1 MKTILTTL
9 LMVLGIV
16 TAQSQTRVDLI
27 SYEYQPLSYNPI
39 SEKWDAGEE
48 ISKTYLVSLYD
59 NRIVIKDGSTTVLD
73 TYIVNPE
80 RKEDEE
86 SIIYTYNDEP
96 TGEAIIQVLI
106 NKNPIT
112 HQGLLWISSR
122 KNQKG
127 VLITLNEFIRNETR
141 RGL

>member
-1 MKTILTTL
+1 M
-9 LMVLGIV
+9 V
-16 TAQSQTRVDLI
+16 TAQSQNRVDII
-27 SYEYQPLSYNPI
+27 SYDYKPLSYNPV
-39 SEKWDAGEE
+39 SEKWYSGDEVQ
-48 ISKTYLVSLYD
+48 KTYLVSLYD
-59 NRIVIKDGSTTVLD
+59 DRIVIIDGSKIVLD
-73 TYIVNPE
+73 TYIVNGE
-80 RKEDEE
+80 RKEDDE

-106 NKNPIT
+106 NKNPVS
-112 HQGLLWISSR
+112 HKGLLWISSR